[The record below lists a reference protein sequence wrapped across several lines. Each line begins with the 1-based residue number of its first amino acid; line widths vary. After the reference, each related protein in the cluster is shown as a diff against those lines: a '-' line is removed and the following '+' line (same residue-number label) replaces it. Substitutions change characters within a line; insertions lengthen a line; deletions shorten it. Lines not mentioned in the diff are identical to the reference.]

1 MTSMLISRGR
11 PWSVAAHS
19 SSPRPADPSA
29 YGKSLALAVNH
40 RIKSSKGAGHQGQS
54 AAGGVLSPPRRDS
67 HVASFKLST
76 DARLSKRTA
85 ELAVREMYLTNF
97 WYAATFSRELS
108 ANKPYRTKL
117 LDTDVLLWRD
127 QATSKVVCMTAACP
141 VTEKPISVDEQVVL
155 TTYHGDDEKA
165 KSAMYAP
172 QQKPHVCQL
181 TNLPTGTLL

>member
-1 MTSMLISRGR
+1 MNGG
-11 PWSVAAHS
+11 S
-19 SSPRPADPSA
+19 SRPADPSA
-29 YGKSLALAVNH
+29 YGKALALAVNH
-40 RIKSSKGAGHQGQS
+40 RIKSSKGAGPQGQS
-54 AAGGVLSPPRRDS
+54 AAQGVLCPPRRDS

-76 DARLSKRTA
+76 DSRLTKRAA

-141 VTEKPISVDEQVVL
+141 VTDKPIPVDEPVIL
-155 TTYHGDDEKA
+155 TKYQGDDEQEIP
-165 KSAMYAP
+165 AMYAP
-172 QQKPHVCQL
+172 QKNHM
-181 TNLPTGTLL
+181 